1 MTSNNPRIPFRLSS
15 DAPPLSAPE
24 GKPLIVHVVVNLEVW
39 PFDKPMPRAI
49 LQHPHNKTPMPD
61 IANFSW
67 VEYGLRCGVPRLI
80 EAFQARGIPVSNFM
94 NAAFPE
100 YYPSAAAAAMAA
112 GWELTGHGL
121 FQRSLLYEDDERAVI
136 QEAIERYQTYCG
148 KQPRGWLGAGYG
160 ESLHT
165 PDILHE
171 LGFDFLHDWMVDDVP
186 TWMRTESGPMVALPY
201 ALDLN
206 DVMVYA
212 LERHTQSEYLTRFT
226 DTVDWYAAREPGQ
239 PKVITLGL
247 HPHIIAPA
255 YRMKA
260 LCDTLDML
268 LARDDTIFMTG
279 PAIADWFTAQTPA
292 PPEIQAKEALSA

>member
-1 MTSNNPRIPFRLSS
+1 MAENNPRIPFRLSS
-15 DAPPLSAPE
+15 QAPALLPPD

-39 PFDKPMPRAI
+39 PFDRQMPRAI

-80 EAFQARGIPVSNFM
+80 EAFAARGIPVSNFM

-100 YYPSAAAAAMAA
+100 YYPSAAEAALAA

-121 FQRSLLYEDDERAVI
+121 FQRSLLYEDDERAVVL
-136 QEAIERYQTYCG
+136 EAIERYKAFCG
-148 KQPRGWLGAGYG
+148 SQPRGWLGAGYG
-160 ESLHT
+160 ESLGT
-165 PDILHE
+165 PDLLRE
-171 LGFDFLHDWMVDDVP
+171 LGFDFIHDWMVDDVP
-186 TWMRTESGPMVALPY
+186 TWMHTESGPMVALPY

-206 DVMVYA
+206 DVMVYL
-212 LERHTQSEYLTRFT
+212 LERHTQGEYLKRFT
-226 DTVDWYAAREPGQ
+226 DTVQWFAAHEAGQ
-239 PKVITLGL
+239 PRVITLGL
-247 HPHIIAPA
+247 HPHIIAPP

-268 LARDDTIFMTG
+268 LARNDTIFMTG
-279 PAIADWFTAQTPA
+279 PQIADWFAVQVPA
-292 PPEIQAKEALSA
+292 PEAVFA